1 MQERNLHGGILAL
14 VVALHVVALQ
24 WWLIVERGAR
34 RAPAVT
40 DVRVEMKLV
49 DMEIPS
55 SAVDPDLQVRRGD
68 SASERAPASTVASES
83 MAPAE
88 LSVRTEDAPRATL
101 DPLDR
106 VRLVGDDGRPRIS
119 PRLLE
124 TLDASR
130 DAARVARFHVPLGDT
145 WVLRERRSPIDYAPT
160 KFADA
165 WLPEGMNPVEEAC
178 WRNRGLAFVL
188 SMLGS
193 TDCANPGGPTPRPTP
208 EMIRYGE
215 DSVADILRKRE
226 DWARYDR
233 R

>member
-1 MQERNLHGGILAL
+1 MQERNLHGGILVL
-14 VVALHVVALQ
+14 VIALHVVALQ

-34 RAPAVT
+34 RDSAVT
-40 DVRVEMKLV
+40 EVRVEMQLV
-49 DMEIPS
+49 DQEIPS
-55 SAVDPDLQVRRGD
+55 PMVDPDLQIRRGD
-68 SASERAPASTVASES
+68 SASERPPASPVDSTPIASS
-83 MAPAE
+83 E
-88 LSVRTEDAPRATL
+88 LSARTEDSPRATL
-101 DPLDR
+101 DPTDR

-119 PRLLE
+119 SRLLE
-124 TLDASR
+124 ALDASR
-130 DAARVARFHVPLGDT
+130 DAARVARFHVPEGDT
-145 WVLRERRSPIDYAPT
+145 WVLRERRLPIDYVPT
-160 KFADA
+160 RFADT